1 MVHKFRTE
9 FRMAALIGLLFVS
22 ACARPDVSRGT
33 YDPFE
38 EQNRAVHKDNRKLDK
53 LLLRPVSQGYGQVL
67 PPELRQGVSNVA
79 SNLSVPGVVV
89 NDLLQLKLR
98 NAAHNTFRFLLNSTI
113 GLGGLLDPAAE
124 KFPLRRND
132 FGQTLYVW
140 GAGEGAYLE
149 LPLLGPSTTRAT
161 AGMVVDLALDPLRL
175 FAPKDIATAS
185 TIASAAEVA
194 NSRYT
199 YSDTVDS
206 ILYDSEDSYA
216 QSRLLYLENRRFL
229 LGDTSSGEDIYDI
242 YEDLYE

>member
-1 MVHKFRTE
+1 MAHKFRTKI
-9 FRMAALIGLLFVS
+9 RMAALIGLLFVS
-22 ACARPDVSRGT
+22 ACARPEVSRGT

-38 EQNRAVHKDNRKLDK
+38 VQNRGIHEDNRKLDQYV
-53 LLLRPVSQGYGQVL
+53 LRPVSQGYGKIL
-67 PPELRQGVSNVA
+67 PPELRLGVSNMA

-89 NDLLQLKLR
+89 NDLLQFNLR
-98 NAAHNTFRFLLNSTI
+98 NAGHNTVRFLLNSTI
-113 GLGGLLDPAAE
+113 GLGGLLDPAAA

-149 LPLLGPSTTRAT
+149 LPLLGPSTTRAA
-161 AGMVVDLALDPLRL
+161 AGIVVDLALDPLRL
-175 FAPKDIATAS
+175 FAPTDVATAS
-185 TIASAAEVA
+185 TIASAADVA

-229 LGDTSSGEDIYDI
+229 LGDTTSGEDVYDI

>member
-1 MVHKFRTE
+1 MAYKFRTE
-9 FRMAALIGLLFVS
+9 IRMVALIGLLFVS

-33 YDPFE
+33 YDPYE
-38 EQNRAVHKDNRKLDK
+38 VQNRAIHQDNRKLDK
-53 LLLRPVSQGYGQVL
+53 FLLRPVSQGYGLIL
-67 PPELRQGVSNVA
+67 PPELRRGVSNVA

-89 NDLLQLKLR
+89 NDLLQFNLR
-98 NAAHNTFRFLLNSTI
+98 NAGHNTLRFLLNSTV

-140 GAGEGAYLE
+140 GAGEGVYLE
-149 LPLLGPSTTRAT
+149 LPLFGPSTTRDTMGAL
-161 AGMVVDLALDPLRL
+161 VDLAMDPLRL
-175 FAPKDIATAS
+175 FAPKDVATAS
-185 TIASAAEVA
+185 TIASAADIA

-216 QSRLLYLENRRFL
+216 QSRLLYLENRRFQ
-229 LGDTSSGEDIYDI
+229 LGDTTSG
-242 YEDLYE
+242 